1 MFTFITYNT
10 RTNTGFSLVEVL
22 VAISILLIALVG
34 PMNSITRSSQ
44 STEVANQQV
53 PAVFLAQEGVEL
65 VHKVRDD
72 ELLTWFANDTHDF
85 WQETKD
91 ELDDCFDTDGCGLT
105 IDENDTVSVV
115 SCGNIDNC
123 RVHYDENANRARYTQ
138 GLSGPPA
145 TPYTRVV
152 RLNEVRADAEIE
164 IVSTVTWR
172 TGSLIS
178 EQRAEVQTSIFK
190 IYGTD

>member
-1 MFTFITYNT
+1 MFTFITHNT

-72 ELLTWFANDTHDF
+72 ELLTWFANNNHDF
-85 WQETKD
+85 WNETQSQ
-91 ELDDCFDTDGCGLT
+91 LSSCFDAAGCGLT
-105 IDENDTVSVV
+105 IDSTDTVSVV
-115 SCGNIDNC
+115 SCADIDNC
-123 RVHYDENANRARYTQ
+123 RVRYDEGATRSRYTHTT
-138 GLSGPPA
+138 GLPD

-152 RLNEVRADAEIE
+152 RLNEVQADAEIE

-172 TGSLIS
+172 TGSLITQ
-178 EQRAEVQTSIFK
+178 QRAEVESSIFK
-190 IYGTD
+190 IYDTD